1 MRQRLLSHF
10 SPALRSYPRVLG
22 QGYGNL
28 STAAGYA
35 TSSESG
41 SEGGSWFQKLKG
53 VFTGKPSS
61 EPQPQVATPDAKA
74 TRPKDFTML
83 NFADELKKARQFGS
97 MTTFGRGLPRGGEMS
112 AVKSLQRQ
120 EDILRALYKRDPVRV
135 GVEHKAEVAAECE
148 CTVFDVENVISKY
161 EWAKEANRRVQKLEA
176 EGKPLPKSL
185 PEVEALM
192 GGSWSAAASVN
203 LAKSGNI
210 SRNAPCPCG
219 SKKKYKRCCGKN
231 AVAT

>member
-61 EPQPQVATPDAKA
+61 EPQPQAATPDAKA
-74 TRPKDFTML
+74 TGPKDFTML
-83 NFADELKKARQFGS
+83 SKPIHSQTPETFADKIPVCNVDTRNLK
-97 MTTFGRGLPRGGEMS
+97 
-112 AVKSLQRQ
+112 
-120 EDILRALYKRDPVRV
+120 
-135 GVEHKAEVAAECE
+135 VAYN
-148 CTVFDVENVISKY
+148 TD
-161 EWAKEANRRVQKLEA
+161 
-176 EGKPLPKSL
+176 
-185 PEVEALM
+185 
-192 GGSWSAAASVN
+192 SV
-203 LAKSGNI
+203 
-210 SRNAPCPCG
+210 
-219 SKKKYKRCCGKN
+219 
-231 AVAT
+231 